1 MKRTNL
7 QNKSLH
13 LWLTLLAKKMIEQGL
28 DLRKVLKPSVE
39 ITPTMEL
46 VKDYL
51 FRPIMQTKYDKDST
65 ADLTTIELQGVIQDL
80 DRFFLSKHK
89 INLPFP
95 DESNLKLLDQLI
107 KEHNI

>member
-1 MKRTNL
+1 MT
-7 QNKSLH
+7 
-13 LWLTLLAKKMIEQGL
+13 EQGL

-46 VKDYL
+46 VKEYL
-51 FRPIMQTKYDKDST
+51 FRPIMQAKYKKDST

-80 DRFFLSKHK
+80 DRFFLSQHK

-95 DESNLKLLDQLI
+95 SEDSLHLLDQLI

>member
-1 MKRTNL
+1 MIRTTK
-7 QNKSLH
+7 QNRALH
-13 LWLTLLAKKMIEQGL
+13 KYFTLLAKKMTEQGL
-28 DLRKVLKPSVE
+28 DMKKALKPSVE

-51 FRPIMQTKYDKDST
+51 FRPIMKAKYDKEST
-65 ADLTTIELQGVIQDL
+65 TELTTIELQGVIQDL

-89 INLPFP
+89 IDIPFP
-95 DESNLKLLDQLI
+95 SAENLHLLEQLI